1 MLRRIDSRYI
11 HRMNSQD
18 LDDLTNS
25 CRDTE
30 QVNKRGGFIFPGKII
45 KKNYYSSSQMPT
57 INQEP
62 ITQEDDVNNH
72 PPH

>member
-1 MLRRIDSRYI
+1 
-11 HRMNSQD
+11 MNSQD

-45 KKNYYSSSQMPT
+45 KKNYYSSQMPT